1 MKQLL
6 IIDDDAVSVLILK
19 KMLINAGFLDNPMV
33 FKNGNEAI
41 NFLNSNYKS
50 IEKYFIFLDINMPI
64 MNGWEFL
71 EEIEPKVNTEN
82 FSVYLLTSS
91 TSEQDII
98 KSKNYKS
105 IKKFI
110 SKPVA
115 KEILNE
121 IKEEFYKF

>member
-19 KMLINAGFLDNPMV
+19 KMLINAGFLDNPMI

-71 EEIEPKVNTEN
+71 EEIEPKINTEN

>member
-19 KMLINAGFLDNPMV
+19 KMLINAGFLDNPMI

-71 EEIEPKVNTEN
+71 EEIEPKINTEN

-115 KEILNE
+115 KEILSE

>member
-71 EEIEPKVNTEN
+71 EEIEPKINTEN

-115 KEILNE
+115 KEILSE